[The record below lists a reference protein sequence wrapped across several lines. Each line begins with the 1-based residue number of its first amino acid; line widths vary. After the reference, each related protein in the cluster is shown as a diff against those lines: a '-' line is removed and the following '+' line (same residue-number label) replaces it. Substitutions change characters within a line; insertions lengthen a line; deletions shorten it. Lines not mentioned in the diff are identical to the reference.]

1 MTTNIKGKLVDG
13 FGKPIGNAQMRAV
26 ATQTSVP
33 IAGATA
39 YAKTDN
45 NGNYDFSLEIGSYA
59 FSIWFGESGYQYVGD
74 IEIIQGTPDASLDQ
88 ILVLPPS
95 AQPMVLTKILQSLVD
110 AENAAKSAAD
120 EVRDTLIPLGRL
132 YATLAAAQA
141 DIANIPEG
149 STVYYRSPD
158 DSALAIEVM
167 NVAGTLEPTGR
178 KMPSQQAVG
187 DVEKQTRQVAD
198 WLQHIYLGQ
207 QGQIAAISGAVDKS
221 DANEIALQ
229 RIYLAQQAQATVLS
243 EAGSQLTYFD
253 PENQLSRLMVI
264 QQLAAALSALDGFDP
279 SSGDNVDTPQRLLN
293 NLYNLSMLGGALVP
307 LDGFDPDAISVEA
320 RETYSEQYTFPKPGN
335 IIKIFVTSPSGVPS
349 SKGAGEY
356 YTTATIDID
365 GEILNIPY
373 SSISVQGDSS
383 AAYPKKNLNIGLYI
397 DDKYDD
403 LFTLKIGDCLPHDEW
418 VFKAN
423 WIDHTNLRNLMS
435 YHLWERMMASR
446 DGWPKRDID
455 NYYVGKT
462 GLEEMDTRATGY
474 PVGYPCV
481 MYVNGDFY
489 GTGALAIG
497 KKKEN
502 YNIPKNNA
510 EKIMIV
516 MGGWKSITT
525 MYDNAHITDSD
536 TIEIKAPK
544 TVSGETLGYLQA
556 WDTFANLAQ
565 ADFTQQ
571 APEHL
576 DTRNVVDF
584 YLLLAVVGATDLFA
598 GNSAKNAIFYTWD
611 GTKWYF
617 GPYDLDTTY
626 GLHYNGTQI
635 SYAANSAPKTDSG
648 TFWKKILVTYADEL
662 AARYAE
668 LRDKDI
674 FSVNCLYDIATE
686 LTSKYTHE
694 LDSAEINTWP
704 TKPSLTVTS
713 RDQIFGWFK
722 DRLAY
727 LDSKFNYT
735 R

>member
-1 MTTNIKGKLVDG
+1 MGEYNT
-13 FGKPIGNAQMRAV
+13 GNP
-26 ATQTSVP
+26 VP
-33 IAGATA
+33 SSAMPDVW
-39 YAKTDN
+39 DN
-45 NGNYDFSLEIGSYA
+45 NATIDEFVNSPELTLTTRT
-59 FSIWFGESGYQYVGD
+59 
-74 IEIIQGTPDASLDQ
+74 GT
-88 ILVLPPS
+88 
-95 AQPMVLTKILQSLVD
+95 
-110 AENAAKSAAD
+110 E
-120 EVRDTLIPLGRL
+120 RDTLAGIQKKSDDQRVQMAEDGAAVVEETRQNLIPLSRQ
-132 YATLAAAQA
+132 YMTLAAAQA
-141 DIANIPEG
+141 DIANIPDG
-149 STVYYRSPD
+149 STTYYRSPD

-167 NVAGTLEPTGR
+167 NVGGTLQPTGR
-178 KMPSQQAVG
+178 KMPSQQAV
-187 DVEKQTRQVAD
+187 DDIEEQTRQATD
-198 WLQHIYLGQ
+198 GLQRIYLGQ
-207 QGQIAAISGAVDKS
+207 QSQATAISDTVDKL

-229 RIYLAQQAQATVLS
+229 RIYLGQQSQATAISDTVDKLDATEIALQHIYLGQQSQATAISDTVDKLDATEITLQHIYLGQQVQTATLS
-243 EAGSQLTYFD
+243 VG
-253 PENQLSRLMVI
+253 
-264 QQLAAALSALDGFDP
+264 LSA
-279 SSGDNVDTPQRLLN
+279 
-293 NLYNLSMLGGALVP
+293 

-320 RETYSEQYTFPKPGN
+320 RETYSEQYTFPRPGN
-335 IIKIFVTSPSGVPS
+335 IIKLFVNSPSGIPA
-349 SKGAGEY
+349 SKDAGEY

-383 AAYPKKNLNIGLYI
+383 AGYPKKNLNIGLYI

-403 LFTLKIGDCLPHDEW
+403 SFTLKIGDCLPHDEW

-435 YHLWERMMASR
+435 YYLWERVMASR

-462 GLEEMDTRATGY
+462 GLDEMDTRATGY

-481 MYVNGDFY
+481 MYINGDFY

-502 YNIPKNNA
+502 YNIPKNEA

-525 MYDNAHITDSD
+525 MYDNAQEEG
-536 TIEIKAPK
+536 IEIKAPK
-544 TVSGETLGYLQA
+544 TVSEETLGYLQT

-584 YLLLAVVGATDLFA
+584 YLLLAVIGATDLFA
-598 GNSAKNAIFYTWD
+598 GDRAKNAIFYTWD

-626 GLHYNGTQI
+626 GLRFNGTQI
-635 SYAANSAPKTDSG
+635 SYAADSAPSTDSG
-648 TFWKKILVTYADEL
+648 TFWQKILVTYADEL

-674 FSVNCLYDIATE
+674 FSVNCLYDIAAG
-686 LTSKYTHE
+686 LSSKYTHE
-694 LDSAEINTWP
+694 LDKAEINKWP
-704 TKPSLTVTS
+704 TKPSLTITS
-713 RDQIFGWFK
+713 RDQIFSWFN

-727 LDSKFNYT
+727 LDNKFNYT

>member
-1 MTTNIKGKLVDG
+1 MAEVPLPTPTDNQVSSTDIRDAVYAGAMLDKVVTSTELKYTDRLGGEHYTVDG
-13 FGKPIGNAQMRAV
+13 IKA
-26 ATQTSVP
+26 
-33 IAGATA
+33 
-39 YAKTDN
+39 
-45 NGNYDFSLEIGSYA
+45 E
-59 FSIWFGESGYQYVGD
+59 GD
-74 IEIIQGTPDASLDQ
+74 KVVEETRQ
-88 ILVLPPS
+88 
-95 AQPMVLTKILQSLVD
+95 
-110 AENAAKSAAD
+110 N
-120 EVRDTLIPLGRL
+120 LIPLSRQ
-132 YATLAAAQA
+132 YMTLEAAQA

-149 STVYYRSPD
+149 STTYYRSPD

-167 NVAGTLEPTGR
+167 NVGGTLQPTGR
-178 KMPSQQAVG
+178 KMPSQKAVDDIAEQTQQA
-187 DVEKQTRQVAD
+187 TD
-198 WLQHIYLGQ
+198 WLQRIYLGQ
-207 QGQIAAISGAVDKS
+207 QGQITAISGAVDKS

-335 IIKIFVTSPSGVPS
+335 IIKIFVTSPSGVPA

-462 GLEEMDTRATGY
+462 GLDEMDTRATGY

-481 MYVNGDFY
+481 MYINGDFY
-489 GTGALAIG
+489 GIGALTIG

-502 YNIPKNNA
+502 YNIPKNNPA
-510 EKIMIV
+510 QIMIV
-516 MGGWKSITT
+516 MGGWKPITS
-525 MYDNAHITDSD
+525 MYDNAHVTDSD

-544 TVSGETLGYLQA
+544 TVSEETLGYLQT

-713 RDQIFGWFK
+713 RDQIFSWFN

>member
-1 MTTNIKGKLVDG
+1 MTQYNT
-13 FGKPIGNAQMRAV
+13 GNP
-26 ATQTSVP
+26 VP
-33 IAGATA
+33 SSAMPDIW
-39 YAKTDN
+39 DN
-45 NGNYDFSLEIGSYA
+45 NATIDEFVNSPELTLTTRT
-59 FSIWFGESGYQYVGD
+59 
-74 IEIIQGTPDASLDQ
+74 GT
-88 ILVLPPS
+88 
-95 AQPMVLTKILQSLVD
+95 
-110 AENAAKSAAD
+110 E
-120 EVRDTLIPLGRL
+120 RDTLAGIQKKSDDQRVQMAEDGAAVVEETRQNLIPLSRQ
-132 YATLAAAQA
+132 YMTLEAAQA

-149 STVYYRSPD
+149 STMYYRSPD

-167 NVAGTLEPTGR
+167 NVGGTLQPTGR
-178 KMPSQQAVG
+178 KMPSQKAVDDIAEQAQQATDG
-187 DVEKQTRQVAD
+187 
-198 WLQHIYLGQ
+198 LQRIYLGQ
-207 QGQIAAISGAVDKS
+207 QIQAAAISDTADKS
-221 DANEIALQ
+221 DANEDKLQ
-229 RIYLAQQAQATVLS
+229 RIYLAQQLLSCAVNEVSGLPDTVP
-243 EAGSQLTYFD
+243 AM
-253 PENQLSRLMVI
+253 RLD
-264 QQLAAALSALDGFDP
+264 ALMAISTLGGALVALDGFDP
-279 SSGDNVDTPQRLLN
+279 VEGDQQRLLD
-293 NLYNLSMLGGALVP
+293 NLYSLSMLGGALMP

-335 IIKIFVTSPSGVPS
+335 IIKLFVTSPSGIPA
-349 SKGAGEY
+349 SKGEGEY

-383 AAYPKKNLNIGLYI
+383 AAYAKKNLNIGLYI

-435 YHLWERMMASR
+435 YRLWERMMASR

-462 GLEEMDTRATGY
+462 GLDEMDTRATGY

-481 MYVNGDFY
+481 MYINGDFY

-502 YNIPKNNA
+502 YNISKNKA
-510 EKIMIV
+510 KQIMIV

-525 MYDNAHITDSD
+525 MYDNAQVTDSD

-544 TVSGETLGYLQA
+544 TVSEETLGYLQT
-556 WDTFANLAQ
+556 WDAFANLAQ

-576 DTRNVVDF
+576 DTRNIVDF
-584 YLLLAVVGATDLFA
+584 YLLLAAVGATDLFA
-598 GNSAKNAIFYTWD
+598 GDKAKNAIFYTWD

-617 GPYDLDTTY
+617 GPNDLDTTY

-635 SYAANSAPKTDSG
+635 SYAADSAPKTDGG

-662 AARYAE
+662 SARYAE

-674 FSVNCLYDIATE
+674 FSVNCLYDIAAG
-686 LTSKYTHE
+686 LSAKYTHE
-694 LDSAEINTWP
+694 LDKAEINKWP

-713 RDQIFGWFK
+713 RDQIFSWFN

-727 LDSKFNYT
+727 LDNKFNYT

>member
-1 MTTNIKGKLVDG
+1 MAFNPPL
-13 FGKPIGNAQMRAV
+13 
-26 ATQTSVP
+26 
-33 IAGATA
+33 GATTPEIFLENVKRVERLVNGPAATVPDRGGDPLDSWRLIMAKVADVLAA
-39 YAKTDN
+39 YQENGGVLAFADEQTLLAYTPDKPNVLALDSATGAYWFWDGTAWTRN
-45 NGNYDFSLEIGSYA
+45 RYQFGDIAEGIQRLLLANHTLTVAMNEMDNGNVILR
-59 FSIWFGESGYQYVGD
+59 
-74 IEIIQGTPDASLDQ
+74 EIIQQQHVSQQLLSCAVNEVSGLPDTVPVMQLDALMT
-88 ILVLPPS
+88 IS
-95 AQPMVLTKILQSLVD
+95 
-110 AENAAKSAAD
+110 
-120 EVRDTLIPLGRL
+120 TLG
-132 YATLAAAQA
+132 
-141 DIANIPEG
+141 G
-149 STVYYRSPD
+149 
-158 DSALAIEVM
+158 ALA
-167 NVAGTLEPTGR
+167 
-178 KMPSQQAVG
+178 
-187 DVEKQTRQVAD
+187 
-198 WLQHIYLGQ
+198 
-207 QGQIAAISGAVDKS
+207 
-221 DANEIALQ
+221 
-229 RIYLAQQAQATVLS
+229 
-243 EAGSQLTYFD
+243 
-253 PENQLSRLMVI
+253 
-264 QQLAAALSALDGFDP
+264 ALDGFDP
-279 SSGDNVDTPQRLLN
+279 GEGDGTGDQQRLLN
-293 NLYNLSMLGGALVP
+293 NLYSLSMLGGALVP

-335 IIKIFVTSPSGVPS
+335 IIKLFVTSPSGIPA
-349 SKGAGEY
+349 SKGEGEY

-383 AAYPKKNLNIGLYI
+383 AAYAKKNLNIGLYI

-462 GLEEMDTRATGY
+462 GLDEMDTRATGY

-481 MYVNGDFY
+481 MYINGDFY

-502 YNIPKNNA
+502 YNIPKNEA
-510 EKIMIV
+510 EQIMIV

-525 MYDNAHITDSD
+525 MYDNAQVTDSD

-544 TVSGETLGYLQA
+544 TVSEETLGYLQT
-556 WDTFANLAQ
+556 WDAFANLAQ

-576 DTRNVVDF
+576 DTRNIVDF
-584 YLLLAVVGATDLFA
+584 YLLLAAVGATDLFA
-598 GNSAKNAIFYTWD
+598 GDKAKNAIFYTWD

-635 SYAANSAPKTDSG
+635 SYAADSAPKTDGG

-674 FSVNCLYDIATE
+674 FSVNCLYDIAAG
-686 LTSKYTHE
+686 LSAKYTHE
-694 LDSAEINTWP
+694 LDKAEINKWP

-713 RDQIFGWFK
+713 RDQIFSWFN

-727 LDSKFNYT
+727 LDNKFNYT

>member
-1 MTTNIKGKLVDG
+1 MTQRYNT
-13 FGKPIGNAQMRAV
+13 GNPRPSNSM
-26 ATQTSVP
+26 
-33 IAGATA
+33 
-39 YAKTDN
+39 KDLNDN
-45 NGNYDFSLEIGSYA
+45 ALANDDYMNSEADTFIDRL
-59 FSIWFGESGYQYVGD
+59 GD
-74 IEIIQGTPDASLDQ
+74 E
-88 ILVLPPS
+88 
-95 AQPMVLTKILQSLVD
+95 
-110 AENAAKSAAD
+110 
-120 EVRDTLIPLGRL
+120 RDTLRGSTKKMLAAGAAVVEETRQSLIPLSRQ
-132 YATLAAAQA
+132 YMTLAAAQA
-141 DIANIPEG
+141 DIANIPVG
-149 STVYYRSPD
+149 STTYYRSPD

-167 NVAGTLEPTGR
+167 NVGGTLQPTGR
-178 KMPSQQAVG
+178 KMPSQQAV
-187 DVEKQTRQVAD
+187 DDIEEQTRQATD
-198 WLQHIYLGQ
+198 GLQRIYLGQ
-207 QGQIAAISGAVDKS
+207 QSQATAISDTVDKL

-229 RIYLAQQAQATVLS
+229 RIYLAHQVQAATLS
-243 EAGSQLTYFD
+243 VGLAYLS
-253 PENQLSRLMVI
+253 PENQLSRLMTT
-264 QQLAAALSALDGFDP
+264 QQLAVALSA
-279 SSGDNVDTPQRLLN
+279 
-293 NLYNLSMLGGALVP
+293 

-335 IIKIFVTSPSGVPS
+335 IIKLFVTSPSGIPA
-349 SKGAGEY
+349 SKGEGEY

-383 AAYPKKNLNIGLYI
+383 AAYAKKNLNIGLYI

-435 YHLWERMMASR
+435 YRLWERMMASR

-462 GLEEMDTRATGY
+462 GLDEMDTRATGY

-481 MYVNGDFY
+481 MYINGDFY

-502 YNIPKNNA
+502 YNISKNKA
-510 EKIMIV
+510 EQIMII

-525 MYDNAHITDSD
+525 MYDNAQVTDSD

-544 TVSGETLGYLQA
+544 TVSEETLGYLQT
-556 WDTFANLAQ
+556 WDAFANLAQ

-576 DTRNVVDF
+576 DTRNIVDF
-584 YLLLAVVGATDLFA
+584 YLLLAAVGATDLFA
-598 GNSAKNAIFYTWD
+598 GDKAKNAIFYTWD

-635 SYAANSAPKTDSG
+635 SYAADSAPKTDGG

-674 FSVNCLYDIATE
+674 FSVNCLYDIAAG
-686 LTSKYTHE
+686 LSAKYTHE
-694 LDSAEINTWP
+694 LDKAEINKWP

-713 RDQIFGWFK
+713 RDQIFSWFN

-727 LDSKFNYT
+727 LDNKFNYT

>member
-1 MTTNIKGKLVDG
+1 MTQYNT
-13 FGKPIGNAQMRAV
+13 GNP
-26 ATQTSVP
+26 VP
-33 IAGATA
+33 SSAMPDIW
-39 YAKTDN
+39 DN
-45 NGNYDFSLEIGSYA
+45 NATIDEFVNSPELTLTTRT
-59 FSIWFGESGYQYVGD
+59 
-74 IEIIQGTPDASLDQ
+74 GT
-88 ILVLPPS
+88 
-95 AQPMVLTKILQSLVD
+95 
-110 AENAAKSAAD
+110 E
-120 EVRDTLIPLGRL
+120 RDTLAGIQKKSDDQRVQMAEDGAAVVEETRQNLIPLSRQ
-132 YATLAAAQA
+132 YMTLEAAQN
-141 DIANIPEG
+141 DIANIPKG
-149 STVYYRSPD
+149 STTYYRSPD

-167 NVAGTLEPTGR
+167 NVGGTLQPTGR
-178 KMPSQQAVG
+178 KMPSLQAV
-187 DVEKQTRQVAD
+187 DDIAEQTQQVTD
-198 WLQHIYLGQ
+198 G
-207 QGQIAAISGAVDKS
+207 
-221 DANEIALQ
+221 LQ
-229 RIYLAQQAQATVLS
+229 RIYLAQQLLS
-243 EAGSQLTYFD
+243 CAVNELEGSPEELQSLQL
-253 PENQLSRLMVI
+253 NLLMAVSTLGGA
-264 QQLAAALSALDGFDP
+264 LAALDGFDP
-279 SSGDNVDTPQRLLN
+279 GDGDQQRLLN
-293 NLYNLSMLGGALVP
+293 NLYSLSMLGGALVP

-335 IIKIFVTSPSGVPS
+335 IIKLFVTSPSGVPA

-397 DDKYDD
+397 DDKHDD
-403 LFTLKIGDCLPHDEW
+403 SFTLKIGDCLPHDEW

-462 GLEEMDTRATGY
+462 GLDEMDTRATGY

-481 MYVNGDFY
+481 MYINGDFY

-502 YNIPKNNA
+502 YNIPKNKA
-510 EKIMIV
+510 EQIMIV

-525 MYDNAHITDSD
+525 MYDNAQVTDSD

-544 TVSGETLGYLQA
+544 TVSEETLGYLQT
-556 WDTFANLAQ
+556 WDAFANLAQ

-576 DTRNVVDF
+576 DTRNIVDF

-598 GNSAKNAIFYTWD
+598 GDKAKNAIFYTWD

-635 SYAANSAPKTDSG
+635 SYAADSAPKTDSG

-674 FSVNCLYDIATE
+674 FSVNCLYDIAAG
-686 LTSKYTHE
+686 LSSKYTHE
-694 LDSAEINTWP
+694 LDKAEINTWP

-713 RDQIFGWFK
+713 RDQIFGWFN

-727 LDSKFNYT
+727 LDNKFNYT

>member
-1 MTTNIKGKLVDG
+1 MAEVPLPTPTDNAVPSTDIRDAVYAGAMLDKVVTSTEMTYTDRLGGEHYTVDG
-13 FGKPIGNAQMRAV
+13 IKA
-26 ATQTSVP
+26 
-33 IAGATA
+33 
-39 YAKTDN
+39 
-45 NGNYDFSLEIGSYA
+45 E
-59 FSIWFGESGYQYVGD
+59 GD
-74 IEIIQGTPDASLDQ
+74 KVVEETRQ
-88 ILVLPPS
+88 
-95 AQPMVLTKILQSLVD
+95 
-110 AENAAKSAAD
+110 N
-120 EVRDTLIPLGRL
+120 LIPLSRQ
-132 YATLAAAQA
+132 YMTLEAAQA

-149 STVYYRSPD
+149 STMYYRSPD

-167 NVAGTLEPTGR
+167 NVGGTLQPTGR
-178 KMPSQQAVG
+178 KMPSQ
-187 DVEKQTRQVAD
+187 K
-198 WLQHIYLGQ
+198 
-207 QGQIAAISGAVDKS
+207 AVD
-221 DANEIALQ
+221 DIAEQTQQATDWLQ
-229 RIYLAQQAQATVLS
+229 RIYLAQQLLSCAVNEVSGLPDTVPVM
-243 EAGSQLTYFD
+243 QLD
-253 PENQLSRLMVI
+253 ALMTI
-264 QQLAAALSALDGFDP
+264 STLGGALAALDGFDP
-279 SSGDNVDTPQRLLN
+279 GEGDGAGDQQRLLN
-293 NLYNLSMLGGALVP
+293 NLYSLSMLGGALVP

-335 IIKIFVTSPSGVPS
+335 IIKLFVTSPSGIPA
-349 SKGAGEY
+349 SKGEGEY

-383 AAYPKKNLNIGLYI
+383 AAYAKKNLNIGLYI

-462 GLEEMDTRATGY
+462 GLDEMDTRATGY

-481 MYVNGDFY
+481 MYINGDFY

-502 YNIPKNNA
+502 YNIPKNKA
-510 EKIMIV
+510 EQIMIV

-525 MYDNAHITDSD
+525 MYDNAQVTDSD

-544 TVSGETLGYLQA
+544 TVSEETLGYLQT
-556 WDTFANLAQ
+556 WDAFANLAQ

-576 DTRNVVDF
+576 DTRNIVDF
-584 YLLLAVVGATDLFA
+584 YLLLAAVGATDLFA
-598 GNSAKNAIFYTWD
+598 GDKAKNAIFYTWD

-635 SYAANSAPKTDSG
+635 SYAADSAPKTDGG

-662 AARYAE
+662 
-668 LRDKDI
+668 
-674 FSVNCLYDIATE
+674 
-686 LTSKYTHE
+686 
-694 LDSAEINTWP
+694 
-704 TKPSLTVTS
+704 
-713 RDQIFGWFK
+713 
-722 DRLAY
+722 
-727 LDSKFNYT
+727 
-735 R
+735 

>member
-1 MTTNIKGKLVDG
+1 AQQNQTTAISDTVDKLD
-13 FGKPIGNAQMRAV
+13 
-26 ATQTSVP
+26 ATET
-33 IAGATA
+33 T
-39 YAKTDN
+39 
-45 NGNYDFSLEIGSYA
+45 
-59 FSIWFGESGYQYVGD
+59 
-74 IEIIQGTPDASLDQ
+74 
-88 ILVLPPS
+88 
-95 AQPMVLTKILQSLVD
+95 LQ
-110 AENAAKSAAD
+110 
-120 EVRDTLIPLGRL
+120 R
-132 YATLAAAQA
+132 
-141 DIANIPEG
+141 
-149 STVYYRSPD
+149 
-158 DSALAIEVM
+158 
-167 NVAGTLEPTGR
+167 
-178 KMPSQQAVG
+178 
-187 DVEKQTRQVAD
+187 
-198 WLQHIYLGQ
+198 IYLGQ
-207 QGQIAAISGAVDKS
+207 QVQT
-221 DANEIALQ
+221 
-229 RIYLAQQAQATVLS
+229 ATLS
-243 EAGSQLTYFD
+243 VG
-253 PENQLSRLMVI
+253 
-264 QQLAAALSALDGFDP
+264 LSA
-279 SSGDNVDTPQRLLN
+279 
-293 NLYNLSMLGGALVP
+293 

-335 IIKIFVTSPSGVPS
+335 IIKLFVTSPSGIPA
-349 SKGAGEY
+349 SKDAGEY

-383 AAYPKKNLNIGLYI
+383 AGYPKKNLNIGLYI
-397 DDKYDD
+397 DDKHDD

-435 YHLWERMMASR
+435 YYLWERVMASR

-462 GLEEMDTRATGY
+462 GLDEMDTRATGY

-481 MYVNGDFY
+481 MYINGDFY

-502 YNIPKNNA
+502 YNIPKNEA

-525 MYDNAHITDSD
+525 MYNNAQEEG
-536 TIEIKAPK
+536 IEIKAPK
-544 TVSGETLGYLQA
+544 TVSEETLGYLQT

-584 YLLLAVVGATDLFA
+584 YLLLAVIGATDLFA
-598 GNSAKNAIFYTWD
+598 GDRAKNAIFYTWD

-626 GLHYNGTQI
+626 GLQFNGTQI
-635 SYAANSAPKTDSG
+635 SYAADSAPSTDSG
-648 TFWKKILVTYADEL
+648 TFWQKILVTYADEL
-662 AARYAE
+662 SARYAE

-674 FSVNCLYDIATE
+674 FSVNCLYDIAAG
-686 LTSKYTHE
+686 LSSKYTHE
-694 LDSAEINTWP
+694 LDKAEINKWP
-704 TKPSLTVTS
+704 TKPSLTITS
-713 RDQIFGWFK
+713 RDQIFSWFN

-727 LDSKFNYT
+727 LDNKFNYT

>member
-1 MTTNIKGKLVDG
+1 MTQRYNT
-13 FGKPIGNAQMRAV
+13 GNPRPSNSM
-26 ATQTSVP
+26 
-33 IAGATA
+33 
-39 YAKTDN
+39 KDLNDN
-45 NGNYDFSLEIGSYA
+45 ALANDDYMNSEADTFIDRL
-59 FSIWFGESGYQYVGD
+59 GD
-74 IEIIQGTPDASLDQ
+74 E
-88 ILVLPPS
+88 
-95 AQPMVLTKILQSLVD
+95 
-110 AENAAKSAAD
+110 
-120 EVRDTLIPLGRL
+120 RDTLRGSTKKMLAAGAAVVEETRQSLIPLSRQ
-132 YATLAAAQA
+132 YMTLAAAQA
-141 DIANIPEG
+141 DIANIPVG
-149 STVYYRSPD
+149 STTYYRSPD

-167 NVAGTLEPTGR
+167 NVGGTLQPTGR
-178 KMPSQQAVG
+178 KMSSQQAV
-187 DVEKQTRQVAD
+187 DDIEEQTRQATD
-198 WLQHIYLGQ
+198 G
-207 QGQIAAISGAVDKS
+207 
-221 DANEIALQ
+221 LQ
-229 RIYLAQQAQATVLS
+229 RIYLAHQVQAATLS
-243 EAGSQLTYFD
+243 VGLAYLS
-253 PENQLSRLMVI
+253 PENQLSRLMTT
-264 QQLAAALSALDGFDP
+264 QQLAVALSA
-279 SSGDNVDTPQRLLN
+279 
-293 NLYNLSMLGGALVP
+293 

-335 IIKIFVTSPSGVPS
+335 IIKLFVTSPSGIPA
-349 SKGAGEY
+349 SKGEGEY

-383 AAYPKKNLNIGLYI
+383 AAYAKKNLNIGLYI

-435 YHLWERMMASR
+435 YRLWERMMASR

-462 GLEEMDTRATGY
+462 GLDEMDTRATGY

-481 MYVNGDFY
+481 MYINGDFY

-502 YNIPKNNA
+502 YNISKNKA
-510 EKIMIV
+510 EQIMII

-525 MYDNAHITDSD
+525 MYDNAQVTDSD

-544 TVSGETLGYLQA
+544 TVSEETLGYLQT
-556 WDTFANLAQ
+556 WDAFANLAQ

-576 DTRNVVDF
+576 DTRNIVDF
-584 YLLLAVVGATDLFA
+584 YLLLAAVGATDLFA
-598 GNSAKNAIFYTWD
+598 GDKAKNAIFYTWD

-635 SYAANSAPKTDSG
+635 SYAADSAPKTDGG

-674 FSVNCLYDIATE
+674 FSVNCLYDIAAG
-686 LTSKYTHE
+686 LSAKYTHE
-694 LDSAEINTWP
+694 LDKAEINKWP

-713 RDQIFGWFK
+713 RDQIFSWFN

-727 LDSKFNYT
+727 LDNKFNYT

>member
-1 MTTNIKGKLVDG
+1 MTQRYNT
-13 FGKPIGNAQMRAV
+13 GNPRPSNSM
-26 ATQTSVP
+26 
-33 IAGATA
+33 
-39 YAKTDN
+39 KDLNDN
-45 NGNYDFSLEIGSYA
+45 ALANDDYMNSEADTFIDRL
-59 FSIWFGESGYQYVGD
+59 GD
-74 IEIIQGTPDASLDQ
+74 E
-88 ILVLPPS
+88 
-95 AQPMVLTKILQSLVD
+95 
-110 AENAAKSAAD
+110 
-120 EVRDTLIPLGRL
+120 RDTLRGSTKKMLAAGAAVVEETRQSLIPLSRQ
-132 YATLAAAQA
+132 YMTLAAAQA
-141 DIANIPEG
+141 DIANIPVG
-149 STVYYRSPD
+149 STTYYRSPD

-167 NVAGTLEPTGR
+167 NVGGTLQPTGR
-178 KMPSQQAVG
+178 KMSSQQAV
-187 DVEKQTRQVAD
+187 DDIEEQTRQATD
-198 WLQHIYLGQ
+198 GLQRIYLGQ
-207 QGQIAAISGAVDKS
+207 QSQATAISDTVDKL

-229 RIYLAQQAQATVLS
+229 RIYLAHQVQAATLS
-243 EAGSQLTYFD
+243 VGLAYLS
-253 PENQLSRLMVI
+253 PENQLSRLMTT
-264 QQLAAALSALDGFDP
+264 QQLAVALSA
-279 SSGDNVDTPQRLLN
+279 
-293 NLYNLSMLGGALVP
+293 

-335 IIKIFVTSPSGVPS
+335 IIKLFVTSPSGIPA
-349 SKGAGEY
+349 SKGEGEY

-383 AAYPKKNLNIGLYI
+383 AAYAKKNLNIGLYI

-435 YHLWERMMASR
+435 YRLWERMMASR

-462 GLEEMDTRATGY
+462 GLDEMDTRATGY

-481 MYVNGDFY
+481 MYINGDFY

-502 YNIPKNNA
+502 YNISKNKA
-510 EKIMIV
+510 EQIMII

-525 MYDNAHITDSD
+525 MYDNAQVTDSD

-544 TVSGETLGYLQA
+544 TVSEETLGYLQT
-556 WDTFANLAQ
+556 WDAFANLAQ

-576 DTRNVVDF
+576 DTRNIVDF
-584 YLLLAVVGATDLFA
+584 YLLLAAVGATDLFA
-598 GNSAKNAIFYTWD
+598 GDKAKNAIFYTWD

-635 SYAANSAPKTDSG
+635 SYAADSAPKTDGG

-674 FSVNCLYDIATE
+674 FSVNCLYDIAAG
-686 LTSKYTHE
+686 LSAKYTHE
-694 LDSAEINTWP
+694 LDKAEINKWP

-713 RDQIFGWFK
+713 RDQIFSWFN

-727 LDSKFNYT
+727 LDNKFNYT

>member
-1 MTTNIKGKLVDG
+1 MTQRYNT
-13 FGKPIGNAQMRAV
+13 GNPRPSNSM
-26 ATQTSVP
+26 
-33 IAGATA
+33 
-39 YAKTDN
+39 KDLNDN
-45 NGNYDFSLEIGSYA
+45 ALANDDYMNSEADTFIDRL
-59 FSIWFGESGYQYVGD
+59 GD
-74 IEIIQGTPDASLDQ
+74 E
-88 ILVLPPS
+88 
-95 AQPMVLTKILQSLVD
+95 
-110 AENAAKSAAD
+110 
-120 EVRDTLIPLGRL
+120 RDTLRGSTKKMLAAGAAVVEETRQNLIPLSKQ
-132 YATLAAAQA
+132 YMTLAAAQA

-149 STVYYRSPD
+149 STTYYRSPD

-167 NVAGTLEPTGR
+167 NVGGTLQPTGR
-178 KMPSQQAVG
+178 KMPSQQAV
-187 DVEKQTRQVAD
+187 DDIEEQTRQATD
-198 WLQHIYLGQ
+198 GLQRIYLGQ
-207 QGQIAAISGAVDKS
+207 QSQATAISDTVDKL

-229 RIYLAQQAQATVLS
+229 RIYLAHQVQAATLS
-243 EAGSQLTYFD
+243 VGLAYLS
-253 PENQLSRLMVI
+253 PENQLSRLMTT
-264 QQLAAALSALDGFDP
+264 QQLAVALSA
-279 SSGDNVDTPQRLLN
+279 
-293 NLYNLSMLGGALVP
+293 

-335 IIKIFVTSPSGVPS
+335 IIKLFVTSPSGIPA
-349 SKGAGEY
+349 SKGEGEY

-383 AAYPKKNLNIGLYI
+383 AAYAKKNLNIGLYI

-435 YHLWERMMASR
+435 YRLWERMMASR

-462 GLEEMDTRATGY
+462 GLDEMDTRATGY

-481 MYVNGDFY
+481 MYINGDFY

-502 YNIPKNNA
+502 YNISKNKA
-510 EKIMIV
+510 EQIMII

-525 MYDNAHITDSD
+525 MYDNAQVTDSD

-544 TVSGETLGYLQA
+544 TVSEETLGYLQT
-556 WDTFANLAQ
+556 WDAFANLAQ

-576 DTRNVVDF
+576 DTRNIVDF
-584 YLLLAVVGATDLFA
+584 YLLLAAVGATDLFA
-598 GNSAKNAIFYTWD
+598 GDKAKNAIFYTWD

-635 SYAANSAPKTDSG
+635 SYAADSAPKTDGG

-674 FSVNCLYDIATE
+674 FSVNCLYDIAAG
-686 LTSKYTHE
+686 LSAKYTHE
-694 LDSAEINTWP
+694 LDKAEINKWP

-713 RDQIFGWFK
+713 RDQIFSWFN

-727 LDSKFNYT
+727 LDNKFNYT

>member
-1 MTTNIKGKLVDG
+1 MPDIIETGRWSEKIPLISRSDRVEGGRSGLVNIQTEILADRTQYLRKQLDETNGLLKSGELPFSGEAD
-13 FGKPIGNAQMRAV
+13 AV
-26 ATQTSVP
+26 AA
-33 IAGATA
+33 IAAG
-39 YAKTDN
+39 K
-45 NGNYDFSLEIGSYA
+45 
-59 FSIWFGESGYQYVGD
+59 
-74 IEIIQGTPDASLDQ
+74 
-88 ILVLPPS
+88 
-95 AQPMVLTKILQSLVD
+95 
-110 AENAAKSAAD
+110 
-120 EVRDTLIPLGRL
+120 
-132 YATLAAAQA
+132 
-141 DIANIPEG
+141 IPEG
-149 STVYYRSPD
+149 ALFSIRSDDPAVWVEEYRNQSGEPVSTGKKILSSKAVTLTVFPTDADPDGTIAGIDATTTGQAFVVIRDNKEFLYRNDNGTALSISESVSTDEFDAVKDAMQKILLSCHIIAEALGGLDGDSQSVRDAVLNLHVSQQVLSCAVNELGGLPEAVQGLQLNALMAVSTLG
-158 DSALAIEVM
+158 SAL
-167 NVAGTLEPTGR
+167 TPLEGFEPG
-178 KMPSQQAVG
+178 SSDDG
-187 DVEKQTRQVAD
+187 D
-198 WLQHIYLGQ
+198 
-207 QGQIAAISGAVDKS
+207 S
-221 DANEIALQ
+221 D
-229 RIYLAQQAQATVLS
+229 TS
-243 EAGSQLTYFD
+243 
-253 PENQLSRLMVI
+253 
-264 QQLAAALSALDGFDP
+264 
-279 SSGDNVDTPQRLLN
+279 QRLLN
-293 NLYNLSMLGGALVP
+293 NLYNLSMLAGALVP

-335 IIKIFVTSPSGVPS
+335 IIKLFVTSPSGIPT

-365 GEILNIPY
+365 GEILNIPH

-403 LFTLKIGDCLPHDEW
+403 SFTLKIGDCLPHDEW

-462 GLEEMDTRATGY
+462 GLDEMDTRATGY

-481 MYVNGDFY
+481 MYINGDFY
-489 GTGALAIG
+489 GIGALAIG
-497 KKKEN
+497 KKREN
-502 YNIPKNNA
+502 YNIPKNKA
-510 EKIMIV
+510 EQIMIV
-516 MGGWKSITT
+516 MGGWKPITS
-525 MYDNAHITDSD
+525 MYDNAHVTGSD

-544 TVSGETLGYLQA
+544 TVSEETLGYLQT
-556 WDTFANLAQ
+556 WDAFANLAQ

-584 YLLLAVVGATDLFA
+584 YLLLAAVGATDLFA
-598 GNSAKNAIFYTWD
+598 GDKAKNAIFYTWD

-626 GLHYNGTQI
+626 GLHFNGTQI
-635 SYAANSAPKTDSG
+635 SYAADSAPKTDSG

-674 FSVNCLYDIATE
+674 FSVNCLYDIAAG
-686 LTSKYTHE
+686 LSSKYTHE
-694 LDSAEINTWP
+694 LDKAEINKWP

-713 RDQIFGWFK
+713 RDQIFGWFN

-727 LDSKFNYT
+727 LDNKFNYT

>member
-1 MTTNIKGKLVDG
+1 MTQRYNT
-13 FGKPIGNAQMRAV
+13 GNPRPSNSM
-26 ATQTSVP
+26 
-33 IAGATA
+33 
-39 YAKTDN
+39 KDLNDN
-45 NGNYDFSLEIGSYA
+45 ALANDDYMNSEADTFIDRL
-59 FSIWFGESGYQYVGD
+59 GD
-74 IEIIQGTPDASLDQ
+74 E
-88 ILVLPPS
+88 
-95 AQPMVLTKILQSLVD
+95 
-110 AENAAKSAAD
+110 
-120 EVRDTLIPLGRL
+120 RDTLRGSTKKMLAAGAAVVEETRQSLIPLSRQ
-132 YATLAAAQA
+132 YMTLAAAQA
-141 DIANIPEG
+141 DIANIPVG
-149 STVYYRSPD
+149 STTYYRSPD

-167 NVAGTLEPTGR
+167 NVGGTLQPTGR
-178 KMPSQQAVG
+178 KMPSQQAV
-187 DVEKQTRQVAD
+187 DDIEEQTRQATD
-198 WLQHIYLGQ
+198 GLQRIYLGQ
-207 QGQIAAISGAVDKS
+207 QSQATAISDTVDKL

-229 RIYLAQQAQATVLS
+229 RIYLAHQVQAATLS
-243 EAGSQLTYFD
+243 VGLAYLS
-253 PENQLSRLMVI
+253 PENQLSRLMI
-264 QQLAAALSALDGFDP
+264 TQQLAVALSA
-279 SSGDNVDTPQRLLN
+279 
-293 NLYNLSMLGGALVP
+293 

-335 IIKIFVTSPSGVPS
+335 IIKLFVTSPSGIPA
-349 SKGAGEY
+349 SKGEGEY

-383 AAYPKKNLNIGLYI
+383 AAYAKKNLNIGLYI

-435 YHLWERMMASR
+435 YRLWERMMASR

-462 GLEEMDTRATGY
+462 GLDEMDTRATGY

-481 MYVNGDFY
+481 MYINGDFY

-502 YNIPKNNA
+502 YNISKNKA
-510 EKIMIV
+510 EQIMII

-525 MYDNAHITDSD
+525 MYDNAQVTDSD

-544 TVSGETLGYLQA
+544 TVSEETLGYLQT
-556 WDTFANLAQ
+556 WDAFANLAQ

-576 DTRNVVDF
+576 DTRNIVDF
-584 YLLLAVVGATDLFA
+584 YLLLAAVGATDLFA
-598 GNSAKNAIFYTWD
+598 GDKAKNAIFYTWD

-635 SYAANSAPKTDSG
+635 SYAADSAPKTDGG

-674 FSVNCLYDIATE
+674 FSVNCLYDIAAG
-686 LTSKYTHE
+686 LSAKYTHE
-694 LDSAEINTWP
+694 LDKAEINKWP

-713 RDQIFGWFK
+713 RDQIFSWFN

-727 LDSKFNYT
+727 LDNKFNYT

>member
-1 MTTNIKGKLVDG
+1 MLDKVVTSTELTYTDRLGGEHYTVDG
-13 FGKPIGNAQMRAV
+13 IKA
-26 ATQTSVP
+26 
-33 IAGATA
+33 
-39 YAKTDN
+39 
-45 NGNYDFSLEIGSYA
+45 E
-59 FSIWFGESGYQYVGD
+59 GD
-74 IEIIQGTPDASLDQ
+74 KVVEETRQ
-88 ILVLPPS
+88 
-95 AQPMVLTKILQSLVD
+95 
-110 AENAAKSAAD
+110 N
-120 EVRDTLIPLGRL
+120 LIPLSRQ
-132 YATLAAAQA
+132 YMTLEAAQA

-149 STVYYRSPD
+149 STTYYRSPD

-167 NVAGTLEPTGR
+167 NVGGTLQPTGR
-178 KMPSQQAVG
+178 KMPSQKAVDDIAEQTQQA
-187 DVEKQTRQVAD
+187 TD
-198 WLQHIYLGQ
+198 WLQRIYLGQ
-207 QGQIAAISGAVDKS
+207 QSQTTAISDTADKS
-221 DANEIALQ
+221 NANEAMLQ
-229 RIYLAQQAQATVLS
+229 RIYLAQQLLSCAVNEVSGLPDTVPVM
-243 EAGSQLTYFD
+243 QLD
-253 PENQLSRLMVI
+253 ALMTI
-264 QQLAAALSALDGFDP
+264 STLGGALAALDGFDP
-279 SSGDNVDTPQRLLN
+279 GEGDGAGDQQRLLN
-293 NLYNLSMLGGALVP
+293 NLYSLSMLGGALVP

-335 IIKIFVTSPSGVPS
+335 IIKLFVTSPSGIPA
-349 SKGAGEY
+349 SKGEGEY

-383 AAYPKKNLNIGLYI
+383 AAYAKKNLNIGLYI

-462 GLEEMDTRATGY
+462 GLDEMDTRATGY

-481 MYVNGDFY
+481 MYINGDFY

-502 YNIPKNNA
+502 YNISKNKA
-510 EKIMIV
+510 EQIMIV
-516 MGGWKSITT
+516 MGGWKPITT
-525 MYDNAHITDSD
+525 MYDNAHVTDSD

-544 TVSGETLGYLQA
+544 TVSEETLGYLQT

-598 GNSAKNAIFYTWD
+598 GDKAKNAIFYTWD

-626 GLHYNGTQI
+626 GLHFNGTQI
-635 SYAANSAPKTDSG
+635 SYAADSAPKTDSG
-648 TFWKKILVTYADEL
+648 AFWKKILVTYADEL

-674 FSVNCLYDIATE
+674 FSVNCLYDIAAG
-686 LTSKYTHE
+686 LSAKYTHE
-694 LDSAEINTWP
+694 LDKAEINKWP

-713 RDQIFGWFK
+713 RDQIFGWFN

-727 LDSKFNYT
+727 LDNKFNYT

>member
-1 MTTNIKGKLVDG
+1 MKDLND
-13 FGKPIGNAQMRAV
+13 NALANDDYMNSEADTFIDR
-26 ATQTSVP
+26 
-33 IAGATA
+33 
-39 YAKTDN
+39 
-45 NGNYDFSLEIGSYA
+45 L
-59 FSIWFGESGYQYVGD
+59 GD
-74 IEIIQGTPDASLDQ
+74 E
-88 ILVLPPS
+88 
-95 AQPMVLTKILQSLVD
+95 
-110 AENAAKSAAD
+110 
-120 EVRDTLIPLGRL
+120 RDTLRGSTKKMLAAGAAVVEETRQNLIPLSKQ
-132 YATLAAAQA
+132 YMTLAAAQA

-149 STVYYRSPD
+149 STTYYRSPD

-167 NVAGTLEPTGR
+167 NVGGTLQPTGR
-178 KMPSQQAVG
+178 KMPSQQAV
-187 DVEKQTRQVAD
+187 DDIEEQTRQATD
-198 WLQHIYLGQ
+198 GLQRIYLGQ
-207 QGQIAAISGAVDKS
+207 QSQATAISDTVDKL

-229 RIYLAQQAQATVLS
+229 RIYLAHQVQAATLS
-243 EAGSQLTYFD
+243 VGLAYLS
-253 PENQLSRLMVI
+253 PENQLSRLMTT
-264 QQLAAALSALDGFDP
+264 QQLAVALSA
-279 SSGDNVDTPQRLLN
+279 
-293 NLYNLSMLGGALVP
+293 

-335 IIKIFVTSPSGVPS
+335 IIKLFVTSPSGIPA
-349 SKGAGEY
+349 SKGEGEY

-383 AAYPKKNLNIGLYI
+383 AAYAKKNLNIGLYI

-435 YHLWERMMASR
+435 YRLWERMMASR

-462 GLEEMDTRATGY
+462 GLDEMDTRATGY

-481 MYVNGDFY
+481 MYINGDFY

-502 YNIPKNNA
+502 YNISKNKA
-510 EKIMIV
+510 EQIMII

-525 MYDNAHITDSD
+525 MYDNAQVTDSD

-544 TVSGETLGYLQA
+544 TVSEETLGYLQT
-556 WDTFANLAQ
+556 WDAFANLAQ

-576 DTRNVVDF
+576 DTRNIVDF
-584 YLLLAVVGATDLFA
+584 YLLLAAVGATDLFA
-598 GNSAKNAIFYTWD
+598 GDKAKNAIFYTWD

-635 SYAANSAPKTDSG
+635 SYAADSAPKTDGG

-674 FSVNCLYDIATE
+674 FSVNCLYDIAAG
-686 LTSKYTHE
+686 LSAKYTHE
-694 LDSAEINTWP
+694 LDKAEINKWP

-713 RDQIFGWFK
+713 RDQIFSWFN

-727 LDSKFNYT
+727 LDNKFNYT

>member
-1 MTTNIKGKLVDG
+1 MGEYNT
-13 FGKPIGNAQMRAV
+13 GNP
-26 ATQTSVP
+26 VP
-33 IAGATA
+33 SSAMPDVW
-39 YAKTDN
+39 DN
-45 NGNYDFSLEIGSYA
+45 NATIDEFVNSPELTLTTRT
-59 FSIWFGESGYQYVGD
+59 
-74 IEIIQGTPDASLDQ
+74 GT
-88 ILVLPPS
+88 
-95 AQPMVLTKILQSLVD
+95 
-110 AENAAKSAAD
+110 E
-120 EVRDTLIPLGRL
+120 RDTLAGIQKKSDDQRVQMAEDGAAVVEETRQNLIPLSRQ
-132 YATLAAAQA
+132 YMTLAAAQA
-141 DIANIPEG
+141 DIANIPDG
-149 STVYYRSPD
+149 STTYYRSPD

-167 NVAGTLEPTGR
+167 NVGGTLQPTGR
-178 KMPSQQAVG
+178 KMPSQQAV
-187 DVEKQTRQVAD
+187 DDIEEQTRQATD
-198 WLQHIYLGQ
+198 GLQRIYLGQ
-207 QGQIAAISGAVDKS
+207 QSQATAISDTVDKL

-229 RIYLAQQAQATVLS
+229 RIYLGQQSQATAISDTVDKLDATEITLQHIYLGQQVQTATLS
-243 EAGSQLTYFD
+243 VG
-253 PENQLSRLMVI
+253 
-264 QQLAAALSALDGFDP
+264 LSA
-279 SSGDNVDTPQRLLN
+279 
-293 NLYNLSMLGGALVP
+293 

-320 RETYSEQYTFPKPGN
+320 RETYSEQYTFPRPGN
-335 IIKIFVTSPSGVPS
+335 IIKLFVNSPSGIPA
-349 SKGAGEY
+349 SKDAGEY

-383 AAYPKKNLNIGLYI
+383 AGYPKKNLNIGLYI

-403 LFTLKIGDCLPHDEW
+403 SFTLKIGDCLPHDEW

-462 GLEEMDTRATGY
+462 GLDEMDTRATGY

-481 MYVNGDFY
+481 MYINGDFY

-502 YNIPKNNA
+502 YNIPKNEA

-525 MYDNAHITDSD
+525 MYDNAQEEG
-536 TIEIKAPK
+536 IEIKAPK
-544 TVSGETLGYLQA
+544 TVSEETLGYLQT

-584 YLLLAVVGATDLFA
+584 YLLLAVIGATDLFA
-598 GNSAKNAIFYTWD
+598 GDRAKNAIFYTWD

-626 GLHYNGTQI
+626 GLRFNGTQI
-635 SYAANSAPKTDSG
+635 SYAADSAPSTDSG
-648 TFWKKILVTYADEL
+648 TFWQKILVTYADEL

-674 FSVNCLYDIATE
+674 FSVNCLYDIAAG
-686 LTSKYTHE
+686 LSSKYTHE
-694 LDSAEINTWP
+694 LDKAEINKWP
-704 TKPSLTVTS
+704 TKPSLTITS
-713 RDQIFGWFK
+713 RDQIFSWFN

-727 LDSKFNYT
+727 LDNKFNYT

>member
-1 MTTNIKGKLVDG
+1 MPDVW
-13 FGKPIGNAQMRAV
+13 
-26 ATQTSVP
+26 
-33 IAGATA
+33 
-39 YAKTDN
+39 DN
-45 NGNYDFSLEIGSYA
+45 NATIDEFVNSPELTLTTRT
-59 FSIWFGESGYQYVGD
+59 
-74 IEIIQGTPDASLDQ
+74 GT
-88 ILVLPPS
+88 
-95 AQPMVLTKILQSLVD
+95 
-110 AENAAKSAAD
+110 E
-120 EVRDTLIPLGRL
+120 RDTLAGIQKKSDDQRVQMAEDGAAVVEETRQNLIPLSRQ
-132 YATLAAAQA
+132 YMTLAAAQA
-141 DIANIPEG
+141 DIANIPDG
-149 STVYYRSPD
+149 STTYYRSPD

-167 NVAGTLEPTGR
+167 NVGGTLQPTGR
-178 KMPSQQAVG
+178 KMPSQQAV
-187 DVEKQTRQVAD
+187 DDIEEQTRQATD
-198 WLQHIYLGQ
+198 GLQRIYLGQ
-207 QGQIAAISGAVDKS
+207 QSQATAISDTVDKL

-229 RIYLAQQAQATVLS
+229 RIYLGQQSQATAISDTVDKLDATEITLQHIYLGQQVQTATLS
-243 EAGSQLTYFD
+243 VG
-253 PENQLSRLMVI
+253 
-264 QQLAAALSALDGFDP
+264 LSA
-279 SSGDNVDTPQRLLN
+279 
-293 NLYNLSMLGGALVP
+293 

-320 RETYSEQYTFPKPGN
+320 RETYSEQYTFPRPGN
-335 IIKIFVTSPSGVPS
+335 IIKLFVNSPSGIPA
-349 SKGAGEY
+349 SKDAGEY

-383 AAYPKKNLNIGLYI
+383 AGYPKKNLNIGLYI

-403 LFTLKIGDCLPHDEW
+403 SFTLKIGDCLPHDEW

-462 GLEEMDTRATGY
+462 GLDEMDTRATGY

-481 MYVNGDFY
+481 MYINGDFY

-502 YNIPKNNA
+502 YNIPKNEA

-525 MYDNAHITDSD
+525 MYDNAQEEG
-536 TIEIKAPK
+536 IEIKAPK
-544 TVSGETLGYLQA
+544 TVSEETLGYLQT

-584 YLLLAVVGATDLFA
+584 YLLLAVIGATDLFA
-598 GNSAKNAIFYTWD
+598 GDRAKNAIFYTWD

-626 GLHYNGTQI
+626 GLRFNGTQI
-635 SYAANSAPKTDSG
+635 SYAADSAPSTDSG
-648 TFWKKILVTYADEL
+648 TFWQKILVTYADEL

-674 FSVNCLYDIATE
+674 FSVNCLYDIAAG
-686 LTSKYTHE
+686 LSSKYTHE
-694 LDSAEINTWP
+694 LDKAEINKWP
-704 TKPSLTVTS
+704 TKPSLTITS
-713 RDQIFGWFK
+713 RDQIFSWFN

-727 LDSKFNYT
+727 LDNKFNYT